1 VIGINTAIYTPS
13 GTTAGIGFAT
23 PINIAKRIAQDLIA
37 EGRVRRAYLGVT
49 ATAVWPEL
57 AQALKLPVQQGLLI
71 ERSAPASPAAQ
82 AGIRGGDRVALA
94 GLQRVVIGGDI
105 VVAVEGREVTSTL
118 DLNLILNQKRPG
130 DAIRLSIYRGNQK
143 MDVTVTLGEER

>member
-1 VIGINTAIYTPS
+1 
-13 GTTAGIGFAT
+13 
-23 PINIAKRIAQDLIA
+23 
-37 EGRVRRAYLGVT
+37 
-49 ATAVWPEL
+49 
-57 AQALKLPVQQGLLI
+57 VQQGLLI

-82 AGIRGGDRVALA
+82 AGNRGGDRVALA
-94 GLQRVVIGGDI
+94 GLQRVMIGGDI
-105 VVAVEGREVTSTL
+105 VVAVEGREATSTL